1 MTDPAT
7 QVSYPVPEPTIVDG
21 AVRNGRCAPDGFTNH
36 QRAKSPSQHESFPT
50 GQEMKITDS
59 AEGEGLLESSMR
71 LKPHEAQSYRKKALW
86 VSGISIVVTLIL
98 AVAAFSKRFDTSS
111 QSRDV
116 YDMAKIVTL
125 LEYCAVSVAS

>member
-1 MTDPAT
+1 M
-7 QVSYPVPEPTIVDG
+7 S
-21 AVRNGRCAPDGFTNH
+21 APK
-36 QRAKSPSQHESFPT
+36 RS
-50 GQEMKITDS
+50 
-59 AEGEGLLESSMR
+59 EGKCVCDRVYVWLLAGLLESSMR